1 MRNAI
6 AITLT
11 AFVIS
16 GCSLLNSL
24 NPMYFNM
31 ARFDNNEYMLAV
43 EVKTQAN
50 LGARKCGTPEVNDEV
65 SILWAKTLILK
76 NYSASIP
83 NNEETVIMTSELLE
97 IVRGLDK
104 RYNIDKKKTSMAYCT
119 NKFGNIE
126 KNATIITNV
135 VGNKPHKQ

>member
-16 GCSLLNSL
+16 GCSFLNSL

-43 EVKTQAN
+43 DVRTQAN
-50 LGARKCGTPEVNDEV
+50 LGARKCGTPKVNREV
-65 SILWAKTLILK
+65 SILWAKSLILK
-76 NYSASIP
+76 NYSESIP
-83 NNEETVIMTSELLE
+83 NNEETVTMTSELLE

>member
-16 GCSLLNSL
+16 GCSFLNSL

-43 EVKTQAN
+43 DVRTQAN
-50 LGARKCGTPEVNDEV
+50 LGARKCGTPEVNREV
-65 SILWAKTLILK
+65 SILWAKSLILK
-76 NYSASIP
+76 NYSESIP
-83 NNEETVIMTSELLE
+83 NNEETVTMTSELVE

-104 RYNIDKKKTSMAYCT
+104 RYNIDQKKTSMAYCT

>member
-16 GCSLLNSL
+16 GCSFLTSL

-43 EVKTQAN
+43 DVRTQAN
-50 LGARKCGTPEVNDEV
+50 LGARKCGTPEVNREV
-65 SILWAKTLILK
+65 SILWAKSLILK
-76 NYSASIP
+76 NYSESIP
-83 NNEETVIMTSELLE
+83 NNEETVTMTSELLE